1 MLNPDLCDF
10 GGYHFNSFC
19 FLIFYT
25 MIKRSDMDFILLQNI
40 KQQKEENKG
49 IERNNIF
56 CLKYSYFDD
65 WLLFITTVG
74 FLFYW
79 NTAMKSKCL
88 LIFRI
93 NSFGKIRFDS

>member
-1 MLNPDLCDF
+1 
-10 GGYHFNSFC
+10 
-19 FLIFYT
+19 

-74 FLFYW
+74 FFV
-79 NTAMKSKCL
+79 L
-88 LIFRI
+88 LEH
-93 NSFGKIRFDS
+93 GYEK